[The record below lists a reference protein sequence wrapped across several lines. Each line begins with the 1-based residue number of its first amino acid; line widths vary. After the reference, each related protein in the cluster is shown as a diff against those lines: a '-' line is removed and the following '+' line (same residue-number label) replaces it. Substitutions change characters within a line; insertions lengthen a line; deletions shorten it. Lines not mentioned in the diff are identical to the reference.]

1 MMRLALYQPDIAGN
15 LGTSMRL
22 CACLGVGLDIIEPC
36 AFPLGDKQ
44 LKRAAMDYAGA
55 IDAVRHIDWAHF
67 RDAARASGNRIVL
80 MSSKAETTLFET
92 EFREGDIILMGS
104 ESSGVPE
111 SVAREAGLAT
121 RIEMQPGMRCLNV
134 AVAAGIALGE
144 ALRQTRYRK

>member
-1 MMRLALYQPDIAGN
+1 MRLALYQPDIAGN

-22 CACLGVGLDIIEPC
+22 CACLGVGLDVIEPC

-55 IDAVRHIDWAHF
+55 IDVVGHVDWAHF
-67 RDAARASGNRIVL
+67 RDAAKAKGARIVL
-80 MSSKAETTLFET
+80 MSSKAENTLYATDFKDD
-92 EFREGDIILMGS
+92 DIILMGS
-104 ESSGVPE
+104 ESAGVPE
-111 SVAREAGLAT
+111 SVAQEVNLIS

-144 ALRQTRYRK
+144 ALRQTRT